1 MNSAKYVVDSVDDLA
16 PQLANNRAYW
26 LGWGSTSAVDDDL
39 PIYRSDLRHGMLNG
53 VLRARGIDLATAVSR
68 AREALAGTSWMWWY
82 HPLDSDVAVADL
94 LVHRG
99 ATLAG
104 TVPLMAARLDDVPE
118 VPVPSGV
125 RLEPARTNGDL
136 AAFARTYLVPNG
148 MTMTDADAA
157 AQVEISRDGR
167 LDDQLRYVAW
177 FGDEPVA
184 CGALSISHGVAGIY
198 NMATI
203 AAFEGRGIGTALAVE
218 LLTQARRRGLKVA
231 TLTASPRGALVYRR
245 LGFDAVS
252 EYRLFSF

>member
-1 MNSAKYVVDSVDDLA
+1 VNSENHVVDSVDDLA

-39 PIYRSDLRHGMLNG
+39 PIYRSDLPHGMLNG
-53 VLRARGIDLATAVSR
+53 VLRTRGIDIGTAVSR

-94 LVHRG
+94 LLARG

-104 TVPLMAARLDDVPE
+104 AVPLMAARLDDVPE

-125 RLEPARTNGDL
+125 RLEPAGTNEEL

-148 MTMTDADAA
+148 MSPADADAA
-157 AQVEISRDGR
+157 ARVEIARDGR

-177 FGDEPVA
+177 VADQPVA
-184 CGALSISHGVAGIY
+184 CGALSVSHGVAGIY

-203 AAFEGRGIGTALAVE
+203 AGFEGRGIATALTAE
-218 LLTQARRRGLKVA
+218 LLTRARRRGLKVA

-245 LGFDAVS
+245 LGFDVVS
-252 EYRLFSF
+252 EYRLFSL